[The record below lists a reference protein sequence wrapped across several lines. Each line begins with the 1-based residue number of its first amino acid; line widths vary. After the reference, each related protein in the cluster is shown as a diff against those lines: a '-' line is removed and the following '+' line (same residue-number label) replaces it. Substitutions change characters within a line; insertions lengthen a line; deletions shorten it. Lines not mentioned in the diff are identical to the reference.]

1 MAQCGLRE
9 YAIHQRQ
16 EMTMMDD
23 WRIWLGRLGALSTLI
38 CEIFGLIMGLS
49 DNFTWKLGAQGWF
62 TGGTIIGLLAVVM
75 YLDAAAAKSSN
86 PARIVDR

>member
-1 MAQCGLRE
+1 
-9 YAIHQRQ
+9 
-16 EMTMMDD
+16 
-23 WRIWLGRLGALSTLI
+23 
-38 CEIFGLIMGLS
+38 MGLS